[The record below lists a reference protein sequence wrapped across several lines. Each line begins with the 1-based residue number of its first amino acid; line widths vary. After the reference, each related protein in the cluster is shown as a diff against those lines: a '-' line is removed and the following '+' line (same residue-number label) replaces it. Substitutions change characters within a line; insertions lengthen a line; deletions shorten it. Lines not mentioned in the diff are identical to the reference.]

1 MVQIGSHCSEIISLA
16 PKISDNS
23 LIERHIGSLGSIL
36 NLYRPPDGDNE
47 SKANANV
54 INIPHI
60 RKHFLFYEFIT

>member
-1 MVQIGSHCSEIISLA
+1 MISLA

-36 NLYRPPDGDNE
+36 NLYHSPDGDNE
-47 SKANANV
+47 SKAGANV

>member
-1 MVQIGSHCSEIISLA
+1 MIISLA

-23 LIERHIGSLGSIL
+23 LIKKQIGSLGPVFHL
-36 NLYRPPDGDNE
+36 CHPPTGDNE
-47 SKANANV
+47 SKASANV